1 MKIYRVQ
8 LKTYHIEKMKEFY
21 TNLLQMQLVYE
32 DENSFAILA
41 GTTRIHFEKDD
52 EQPYY
57 HVCFH
62 LGSAFFDEI
71 YNHLKKENLLLPNEE
86 GEISMFWK
94 GKQAYFFDPDGNILE
109 ILERPFQHE
118 GEEPNGWFRVGE
130 VGMPSQNIYE
140 LHDFLAPY
148 LENQYEIENDS
159 FSFFGK
165 EGGVGVLVK
174 IGRNW
179 YPTNRPAEV
188 HPIKLVV
195 SGNTDARLKHST
207 LPYEITVRK
216 EWSAFVPAVQF
227 RIARPTNQMDKIIEF
242 YGKGLGLEKVGEFQ
256 KHEGYEGVMFGLPER
271 NYHLEFTQHESG
283 NPIPHPPEDQLL
295 VFYIADTFKW
305 NEIANR
311 LLGMGYRQV
320 PSENPYW
327 DRGGITIEDP
337 DGYRVVL
344 MNTVGI

>member
-8 LKTYHIEKMKEFY
+8 LKAYYLEKMKKFY

-32 DENSFAILA
+32 DERSFAVLA
-41 GTTRIHFEKDD
+41 GTTRVYFEKDD
-52 EQPYY
+52 AQPYY

-71 YNHLKKENLLLPNEE
+71 YNRLEKEKLLLSNEE
-86 GEISMFWK
+86 GETSMYWK
-94 GKQAYFFDPDGNILE
+94 GKQAYFYDPDGNILE
-109 ILERPFQHE
+109 ILERPFQQ
-118 GEEPNGWFRVGE
+118 GEEESDGWYRVGE
-130 VGMPSQNIYE
+130 IGMPSTNIYE
-140 LHDFLAPY
+140 LRDFLSPY
-148 LENQYEIENDS
+148 IENQYKIEQDS

-165 EGGVGVLVK
+165 EEGVGVLVK

-179 YPTNRPAEV
+179 YPTDRPAEV

-195 SGNTDARLKHST
+195 SGNTEAYLTHPT

-216 EWSAFVPAVQF
+216 EWSTLVPAVQF
-227 RIARPTNQMDKIIEF
+227 RIARPTNQMEKIIEF
-242 YGKGLGLEKVGEFQ
+242 YGKGLGLQKVGEFQ
-256 KHEGYEGVMFGLPER
+256 KHEGYEGVMFGIPDKS
-271 NYHLEFTQHESG
+271 YHLEFTQHESG
-283 NPIPHPPEDQLL
+283 KPIPHPPEDQLL
-295 VFYIADTFKW
+295 VFYIADTFMW
-305 NEIANR
+305 NEMAER
-311 LLGMGYRQV
+311 LLRMGYRQV